1 VELSIEI
8 LDKNTL
14 PPGTTIVYGSG
25 SHLFKVGTSQYASD
39 WILLMNRCSQK
50 WNAANICPLVPIVRS
65 DCPGSIARDI
75 STLASWLGRVYAS
88 STSGLLDTWKY
99 MLQIAD
105 AACSGA
111 EHTEIC
117 KIPLPTSASIG
128 SVQPHTFVYRS
139 TCPDTLNGMDRKAT
153 YTVLKTLINTLNR
166 DFSTNL
172 DVEKILKNSWAA
184 DNTGQI
190 DGDTDMEAEAPPTNK
205 HIVLVGA
212 SNMKKLVPLLMA
224 SGYTV
229 TDLTRASWMATPEN
243 ITHIVEC
250 INSLSLD
257 PGFTLVMELF
267 GNSTFRYEQF
277 DGTRALPFKHGNC
290 YHMEGK
296 IGVCDD
302 ESFLRLLGNAKPII
316 NAGNPELKIFIPPL
330 PRYVFTGCCN
340 AKKHSTNIAE
350 PEYKETIL
358 GSTMHFRSALKTAL
372 LNTGVDN
379 FFVMDGIGSLVGIPP
394 GGNRGAIK
402 NILPELDSVSAKDG
416 VHFTEEGYKNLGIA
430 ITLAITG
437 LQSGTL
443 TKAKASHLQIS
454 GD

>member
-1 VELSIEI
+1 
-8 LDKNTL
+8 
-14 PPGTTIVYGSG
+14 
-25 SHLFKVGTSQYASD
+25 
-39 WILLMNRCSQK
+39 
-50 WNAANICPLVPIVRS
+50 
-65 DCPGSIARDI
+65 
-75 STLASWLGRVYAS
+75 
-88 STSGLLDTWKY
+88 
-99 MLQIAD
+99 
-105 AACSGA
+105 
-111 EHTEIC
+111 
-117 KIPLPTSASIG
+117 
-128 SVQPHTFVYRS
+128 
-139 TCPDTLNGMDRKAT
+139 
-153 YTVLKTLINTLNR
+153 
-166 DFSTNL
+166 
-172 DVEKILKNSWAA
+172 
-184 DNTGQI
+184 
-190 DGDTDMEAEAPPTNK
+190 
-205 HIVLVGA
+205 
-212 SNMKKLVPLLMA
+212 
-224 SGYTV
+224 
-229 TDLTRASWMATPEN
+229 
-243 ITHIVEC
+243 
-250 INSLSLD
+250 
-257 PGFTLVMELF
+257 
-267 GNSTFRYEQF
+267 
-277 DGTRALPFKHGNC
+277 
-290 YHMEGK
+290 MEGK